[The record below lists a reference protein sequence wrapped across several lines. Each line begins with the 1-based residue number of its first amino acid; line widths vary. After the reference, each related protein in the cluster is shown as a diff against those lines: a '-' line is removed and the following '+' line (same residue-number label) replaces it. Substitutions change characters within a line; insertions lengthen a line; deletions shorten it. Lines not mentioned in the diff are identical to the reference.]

1 MRPELI
7 QGATNKTMR
16 SCRGFTSLCLLAAL
30 LASLPALRAAA
41 QSIATTGNDPVAK
54 GREDLR
60 AAEAAHPGNTPE
72 VADAISDLIILLSEN
87 EQVDASAVPL
97 AERGLAIARA
107 IGPRSRQ
114 MVNALA
120 AAARVQTMLNH
131 SAQARPLAEQAY
143 DIAAKDYPNS
153 EELISASDAL
163 SDACEVLGD
172 FDCALQASRVTLQAE
187 RSIGAKMDWLAV
199 GTMSG
204 IANILEQLNKPDEAE
219 TTILEALASAIRQ
232 RPDAPEIAV
241 LEGNAGQSLVRHKKF
256 ELATPHVERAVE
268 LAEKLTGP
276 DSWLTLDTIG
286 FRADLYTRTGRY
298 AQAWK
303 DYDRAIH
310 NPSERMLFV
319 ARMRF
324 NFSRSLAAGGDPVR
338 AAEQALESA
347 RMTRE
352 TFVLEARTLPERQ
365 ALAFEKDQPYGL
377 SCALSVLLRHNQVAP
392 VPVFEELMRSRA
404 LVADEMAR
412 RQRNLNQANDPDVAR
427 LIAELNQ
434 ARAAAIDAQ
443 NSANATDQ
451 GREAIRLATEKME
464 KVERALAEHSA
475 QVRDD
480 RRQNSATLTDLQ
492 ASLPPRSA
500 LISYAYFWRVPVDK
514 LDPGYGADAS
524 YMAFV
529 LRPGDKTPAAFDLGD
544 AKSIDDLVKRTR
556 EAADRQ
562 ARSGGLG
569 ALRNE
574 RLYRDAAGALR
585 KRIWDPLL
593 PLVKDAG
600 LALVVPDGELNLIPF
615 ASLPLGNGY
624 MVEGKTVIHILTSE
638 RDLIP
643 AHSVPKKAGILA
655 IGNPDFGLS
664 HPAPQA
670 SAQSRGSQ
678 PCTPIDQLQ
687 FEPLPGTAEETSG
700 ILRSWQNWR
709 AGGQAQLL
717 SGKQATRERFLA
729 EAGNYRFLH
738 IATHAF
744 LLDHRCG
751 SSNPLLN
758 SGLVFAGVNPKHEAA
773 IVTAEQIASLDL
785 SGVEWAVLSAC
796 NTGNGEFH
804 DGEGVLGLERAFRVA
819 GAQSVVMTLWPVNDT
834 LTRNYMANLYAERIQ
849 RHAATATAT
858 WNSSRQL
865 LLARRAAGQ
874 STHPWYWAGFV
885 GAGALQ

>member
-1 MRPELI
+1 MRL
-7 QGATNKTMR
+7 AR
-16 SCRGFTSLCLLAAL
+16 SFSSVFLLAAL
-30 LASLPALRAAA
+30 LSPLWAPSAAGQMIAS
-41 QSIATTGNDPVAK
+41 TGNDPVAQA
-54 GREDLR
+54 REALR

-72 VADAISDLIILLSEN
+72 VADALSDLLFVLTEN
-87 EQVDASAVPL
+87 EL
-97 AERGLAIARA
+97 ADPSTVQLADRDLAIARA

-114 MVNALA
+114 MVDALT
-120 AAARVQTMLNH
+120 AAARVQSLLNH

-143 DIAAKDYPNS
+143 EIAAKDFPDS
-153 EELISASDAL
+153 DALVSASDAL

-172 FDCALQASRVTLQAE
+172 FPCALQASRISLQAE
-187 RSIGAKMDWLAV
+187 RKIGGKMEWSAV
-199 GTMSG
+199 GTMSSM
-204 IANILEQLNKPDEAE
+204 ANILEESGKPEEAE
-219 TTILEALASAIRQ
+219 KVILEALASAIRQ
-232 RPDAPEIAV
+232 RPDAPEIAM
-241 LEGNAGQSLVRHKKF
+241 LEGNAGQSLVRHRKF
-256 ELATPHVERAVE
+256 EMATPHVERSVE

-276 DSWLTLDTIG
+276 DSWLTLDTTG

-298 AQAWK
+298 ALAWK

-310 NPSERMLFV
+310 APSERMLFL

-377 SCALSVLLRHNQVAP
+377 SCALSVLLRHHQVAP
-392 VPVFEELMRSRA
+392 IPVFEELMRSRA

-412 RQRNLNQANDPDVAR
+412 RQRNLNQANDPEVTR

-434 ARAAAIDAQ
+434 ARAAVIDAE
-443 NSANATDQ
+443 NSATVTDQ
-451 GREAIRLATEKME
+451 GREAVRQATEKME

-480 RRQNSATLTDLQ
+480 RRQNSATLNELQ
-492 ASLPPRSA
+492 ANLPPHSA

-514 LDPGYGADAS
+514 LDPDYSYDAS

-529 LRPGDKTPAAFDLGD
+529 LRPGDKTPESFDLGD
-544 AKSIDDLVKRTR
+544 AKSIDELVKRTR
-556 EAADRQ
+556 QAADRQ

-569 ALRNE
+569 AVRNE
-574 RLYRDAAGALR
+574 RLYREAAGALR

-593 PLVKDAG
+593 AQIKDAS
-600 LALVVPDGELNLIPF
+600 LALVVPDGALNLIPF

-643 AHSVPKKAGILA
+643 MQPAANKAGILA
-655 IGNPDFGLS
+655 IGNPDFGPP
-664 HPAPQA
+664 HPSAQA
-670 SAQSRGSQ
+670 SPQTSDQSRGSQ
-678 PCTPIDQLQ
+678 PCTPIDRLQ

-709 AGGQAQLL
+709 AGGQAELL

-729 EAGNYRFLH
+729 EAGHYRFLH
-738 IATHAF
+738 VATHAF

-758 SGLVFAGVNPKHEAA
+758 SGLVFAGVNPNHEAA

-785 SGVEWAVLSAC
+785 SGVELAVLSAC
-796 NTGNGEFH
+796 NTGNGELH

-819 GAQSVVMTLWPVNDT
+819 GVRSIVMTLWPVNDQ
-834 LTRNYMANLYAERIQ
+834 LTRNYMSNLYAERIQ
-849 RHAATATAT
+849 RHASTANAA
-858 WNSSRQL
+858 WNASRQL
-865 LLARRAAGQ
+865 LLARRAAGE